1 MMTLKLCQGLTW
13 SSQER
18 ELLVI
23 EISFSVTCGS
33 SPQAHLSSQETAG
46 IPPTKAHIIP
56 CLLLG
61 VLVTPEAR
69 LSSQA
74 FSCADA
80 RFQR

>member
-1 MMTLKLCQGLTW
+1 MMMTLKLCQGLAW

-23 EISFSVTCGS
+23 EIPFSVTVAPHPKLISAPRRQLAYLQPKNTFPVCCS
-33 SPQAHLSSQETAG
+33 
-46 IPPTKAHIIP
+46 
-56 CLLLG
+56 

-69 LSSQA
+69 LSAQA